1 MQAASTQR
9 LIDHRGAATAA
20 LAIGIFVSGLAL
32 GATLVTNGGLVS
44 NGASVHSAAFDPNAV
59 SLQQHRKFETS
70 LGASNR
76 AASPSFDIAR
86 YVHSAASPSFDS
98 AHHLRQAAPPSLQSD
113 AAIKV
118 VRDHRQGEFGV
129 GGP

>member
-32 GATLVTNGGLVS
+32 GATLAANAGLVS
-44 NGASVHSAAFDPNAV
+44 NGATVHSAAFDPNAV

-76 AASPSFDIAR
+76 AASPSFD
-86 YVHSAASPSFDS
+86 F

>member
-9 LIDHRGAATAA
+9 LVDHRGAATAA
-20 LAIGIFVSGLAL
+20 LAIALFVSGLAL

-44 NGASVHSAAFDPNAV
+44 NAASVNSPAFDPNAL
-59 SLQQHRKFETS
+59 SLQQYRKLEIS
-70 LGASNR
+70 LGASSR
-76 AASPSFDIAR
+76 ATSPSLDIAR
-86 YVHSAASPSFDS
+86 YIHSAASPSFDV
-98 AHHLRQAAPPSLQSD
+98 AHHLPQAAPPLLQSD